1 MNKPHNFTFA
11 FITNTFCSLKC
22 THCFQTEEQ
31 FRDRTIMSKDDI
43 IQGFK
48 NIEEV
53 VSLNPDLD
61 HYNVSFIGG
70 ETFLLDFEFWD
81 WLLPY
86 ALENVA
92 RISEITGVV
101 GSVNIVTNLFFR
113 DHRYYDLL
121 KKYVNHPLLVLS
133 TSWEPDTTRFGKDDM
148 LFDEWV
154 RRVKEIGVKEV
165 SIAMTKGVINYDPQ
179 KMYDLLTKEIGFT
192 SYAFEMFCLVGKGS
206 QHINL
211 ELEFEQV
218 SKFLNSFEKVR
229 ESHVN
234 VSPTSERVESIYK
247 GMSLVFDGAERVYY
261 SFLPNGDT
269 YYFAYS
275 IHGEKGPNIHEEKW
289 LAKAVWGG
297 IHNIENGL
305 SAPYKECMDCEY
317 LRYCRGGNRT
327 YKMLEKPEVI
337 DRVTVNECAGNIS
350 TWKEIDKSISK
361 NPANIERMLKNY
373 ISKHPTC
380 FYEDTK
386 LDKVDESTILYLNGT
401 QYADEAYSLS
411 KRKESVHLSDPIRAG
426 RTLYQRAIYWEELG
440 IKQITIDVDSF
451 SNCSSSIELLRT
463 AITLNLNR
471 TYLNKS
477 HLESIKGKFNDN
489 RFMKKLIR
497 LSNVIG
503 SSMTPSPELDTE
515 GTNKISTK
523 YSENAEI
530 VYWLI
535 EEERWKVL
543 FEESVK
549 VTQEDYSYINIAK
562 NILRTLGMKEAKRQ
576 AQRT

>member
-31 FRDRTIMSKDDI
+31 FRDRTVMTQEDLIK
-43 IQGFK
+43 GFK

-70 ETFLLDFEFWD
+70 ETFLLDYEYWE

-86 ALENVA
+86 ALDKVA
-92 RISEITGVV
+92 EISEITGVV

-133 TSWEPDTTRFGKDDM
+133 TSWEPDTIRFGKDDQ

-275 IHGEKGPNIHEEKW
+275 IHGEKGPNIQEPKW
-289 LAKAVWGG
+289 LARAVWGG

-305 SAPYKECMDCEY
+305 SAPYKECMDCEFI
-317 LRYCRGGNRT
+317 RYCRGGNRT

-337 DRVTVNECAGNIS
+337 DRVTINECAGNIS
-350 TWKEIDKSISK
+350 TWTEIDKKIK
-361 NPANIERMLKNY
+361 RNP
-373 ISKHPTC
+373 
-380 FYEDTK
+380 
-386 LDKVDESTILYLNGT
+386 
-401 QYADEAYSLS
+401 
-411 KRKESVHLSDPIRAG
+411 
-426 RTLYQRAIYWEELG
+426 
-440 IKQITIDVDSF
+440 
-451 SNCSSSIELLRT
+451 
-463 AITLNLNR
+463 
-471 TYLNKS
+471 
-477 HLESIKGKFNDN
+477 
-489 RFMKKLIR
+489 
-497 LSNVIG
+497 
-503 SSMTPSPELDTE
+503 
-515 GTNKISTK
+515 
-523 YSENAEI
+523 
-530 VYWLI
+530 
-535 EEERWKVL
+535 
-543 FEESVK
+543 
-549 VTQEDYSYINIAK
+549 
-562 NILRTLGMKEAKRQ
+562 
-576 AQRT
+576 